1 MNEFLLLSVP
11 LGAGLL
17 LGAAF
22 FGGLW
27 WTVNHAV
34 SSKRPALWFIGSKL
48 LRMGIALGGFYL
60 VGGGRW
66 ERWLLCLL
74 GFILARLVTWWL
86 TRPTTRSRAAR
97 RTEASYAP

>member
-74 GFILARLVTWWL
+74 GFVLARLVTWWL
-86 TRPTTRSRAAR
+86 TRSPAPTRAAR
-97 RTEASYAP
+97 APEASYAP

>member
-1 MNEFLLLSVP
+1 MNEFLSLTIPSV
-11 LGAGLL
+11 AGLV

-27 WTVNHAV
+27 WTVNKAV
-34 SSKRPALWFIGSKL
+34 SSKQPAAWFLGSTL
-48 LRMGIALGGFYL
+48 LRMGVVLSGFYV

-74 GFILARLVTWWL
+74 GFVLARLATWWL
-86 TRPTTRSRAAR
+86 ARSTAHNRAPR
-97 RTEASYAP
+97 VPEASYAP